1 MQKSKRDKKKFP
13 NTVPNDKKGENQ
25 MRKKLLTML
34 LGVMMSFSLAG
45 CGNDII
51 IDVVSNEGSGVETE
65 SSEEV
70 KEETKDDAKEAV
82 KDDSQDES
90 GDEANVNPAGMK
102 AIALEDLKIGV
113 LYIGSAS
120 DTSGY
125 TYAHELGIQGMVSN
139 LGLKENQVVRKENID
154 DGDDAA
160 VKKALEECIAEGCN
174 VLFTTSWGYMDET
187 EAFANEYPDVYF
199 AHGTGYKS
207 NGKNFTNYFGRI
219 YQARYLSGIVAG
231 LKTKS
236 NKIGYVSA
244 MGSDNSECT
253 GGIDAFAMGVE
264 LVNPNAKV
272 LVAVTN
278 SWFSPDDEQA
288 ASDALIAQG
297 CDVLSQHV
305 DTTAPQTA
313 SQANGTWAIG
323 YNSDMSK
330 ETPDATLTSVIWNWS
345 AYYTSYVNSVVNATY
360 DGSNYYGG
368 MSESLIGLTDL
379 SSLCEDGT
387 SEKVLEMQQ
396 KILKGEFNVFDGVIT
411 TNDGTTVGE
420 EGKTLDDATITGGIN
435 WYYKNVEVVEWK

>member
-1 MQKSKRDKKKFP
+1 MQMK
-13 NTVPNDKKGENQ
+13 
-25 MRKKLLTML
+25 KKLLAL
-34 LGVMMSFSLAG
+34 MMTVLMTVSLSG

-51 IDVVSNEGSGVETE
+51 VDVVTNDDVEMSGQDITNDTKETQ
-65 SSEEV
+65 EEKAEV
-70 KEETKDDAKEAV
+70 AET
-82 KDDSQDES
+82 
-90 GDEANVNPAGMK
+90 NPAGLK
-102 AIALEDLKIGV
+102 TIPIEDVKVGV
-113 LYIGSAS
+113 LYIGSAA

-139 LGLKENQVVRKENID
+139 LGMSDDQVIRKEMID
-154 DGDDAA
+154 DGDSEA
-160 VKKALEECIAEGCN
+160 VKKALDECIAEGCN
-174 VLFTTSWGYMDET
+174 IIFTTSWGYMDET
-187 EAFANEYPDVYF
+187 AEYAEEYPDIYF
-199 AHGTGYKS
+199 AHGTGYLS

-231 LKTKS
+231 LKTES
-236 NKIGYVSA
+236 NLIGYVSA

-264 LVNPNAKV
+264 LVNPDAKV

-288 ASDALIAQG
+288 ASDALIEQG
-297 CDVLSQHV
+297 CDVLAQHV

-313 SQANGTWAIG
+313 SEKNGTWAIG

-345 AYYTSYVNSVVNATY
+345 AYYTSYVNSIVNATY

-368 MSESLIGLTDL
+368 MSESLVGLTAL
-379 SSLCEDGT
+379 SSLCEDET
-387 SEKVLEMQQ
+387 QEKVTEMQQ
-396 KILKGEFNVFDGVIT
+396 KILTGEFGVFDGEIL

-420 EGKTLDDATITGGIN
+420 NKKTLDDATITGGIN
-435 WYYKNVEVVEWK
+435 WYYHNVEVVDWK